1 MDFGGN
7 CGLGGQVHTGVG
19 PGHSLSWPHSAHSRS
34 RDLRRVCFLL
44 LICFGFFVF
53 VSLAFSVCF
62 HFWGSFIWLISLF
75 FFVFSLFL
83 MCVGVC
89 VCVCDSL
96 CVFVCLVLLLP
107 FVLRFCLSVCFRF
120 CVCVCVHVSLC
131 VSVFL
136 FFVFFPFLPHPVAC
150 RVLVLQTGI
159 RPEPVR
165 WESQVQDVGL
175 PENSQPQGILIGK
188 SSPRNLPLNTK
199 IWLHPTAS
207 KLQC

>member
-53 VSLAFSVCF
+53 VSLAF
-62 HFWGSFIWLISLF
+62 
-75 FFVFSLFL
+75 
-83 MCVGVC
+83 
-89 VCVCDSL
+89 
-96 CVFVCLVLLLP
+96 
-107 FVLRFCLSVCFRF
+107 SVCFRF

-188 SSPRNLPLNTK
+188 SSPRNLHLNAKTQ
-199 IWLHPTAS
+199 LHSMTS
-207 KLQC
+207 KLQCWMPYTQTQVVRQNEEIGRASCRERV